1 MKISEALIQGKALI
15 EKPEH
20 WTKGAYARNE
30 KGETRWSTDEDATCF
45 CSLGAMGRVTCRLEE
60 KNDHRGNSIY
70 YRGVGYLE
78 AAMGEC
84 VSVFNDEHAHAEV
97 MAAWDKA
104 IEAAKRAEAIRAE
117 VIRPD

>member
-1 MKISEALIQGKALI
+1 MKISEALIQGKSLI
-15 EKPEH
+15 EKPES

-30 KGETRWSTDEDATCF
+30 KGERRWSNDEDAVCF
-45 CSLGAMGRVTCRLEE
+45 CSLGAMSRVTSQIECRT
-60 KNDHRGNSIY
+60 DPQGRDIY
-70 YRGVGYLE
+70 YNGVGYLE

-84 VSVFNDEHAHAEV
+84 VPTFNDEHSHVEV